1 MLYNERLEM
10 KILLL
15 EDNARLNATIVKR
28 LEAKGYDVD
37 AFIDGKM
44 ADESLDN
51 GYACF
56 ILDINVP
63 TVDGIE
69 ILKKIRDFYHETP
82 VIIISSSVE
91 LEVIKDAYNYGCND
105 FIKKPFFIDELEIK
119 IEKLCNIRH
128 DIVSLGENCH
138 FDFQTSLLKIG
149 DYEEHLSRKE
159 KLLLNIL
166 ISEKGKVV
174 SFDKIQ
180 AMVWE
185 GNFAS
190 LDSIRSLMRS
200 LRKKIP
206 FECIETVVD
215 VGYILRF

>member
-1 MLYNERLEM
+1 M

-15 EDNARLNATIVKR
+15 EDNARLNATITKR
-28 LEAKGYDVD
+28 LEAKGYVIDS
-37 AFIDGKM
+37 FTDGKEAYDAM
-44 ADESLDN
+44 DN
-51 GYACF
+51 GYGCY

-63 TVDGIE
+63 SLDGIE
-69 ILKKIRDFYHETP
+69 ILKNVRDFYHETP

-91 LEVIKDAYNYGCND
+91 LEVIKDAYSYGCND
-105 FIKKPFFIDELEIK
+105 FLKKPFFIDELEIK

-128 DIVSLGENCH
+128 DIVDLGHGCQ
-138 FDFQTSLLKIG
+138 FDFQTSLLRI
-149 DYEEHLSRKE
+149 DDDEEHLSRKE
-159 KLLLNIL
+159 KLLLNVL

-190 LDSIRSLMRS
+190 LDSIRSLMRR

-215 VGYILRF
+215 VGYILRY

>member
-1 MLYNERLEM
+1 MR
-10 KILLL
+10 ILVL
-15 EDNARLNATIVKR
+15 EDNQRLNTTIVKR
-28 LEAKGYDVD
+28 LEAKGYKVD
-37 AFIDGKM
+37 SFMDGKE
-44 ADESLDN
+44 AYEALDN
-51 GYACF
+51 GYMCF

-63 TVDGIE
+63 GLDGIE

-91 LEVIKDAYNYGCND
+91 LDVIRDAYNYGCND

-119 IEKLCNIRH
+119 IEKLCNIRN
-128 DIVSLGENCH
+128 DIVDLGHECL
-138 FDFQTSLLKIG
+138 FDFRTSLLRIG
-149 DYEEHLSRKE
+149 ESEEHLSRKE
-159 KLLLNIL
+159 RLLLNVL

-190 LDSIRSLMRS
+190 LDSIRSLMRR

>member
-1 MLYNERLEM
+1 M

-15 EDNARLNATIVKR
+15 EDNARLNSTIVKR
-28 LEAKGYDVD
+28 LEAKAYIIDSFMDGQAACD
-37 AFIDGKM
+37 A
-44 ADESLDN
+44 LDN
-51 GYACF
+51 GYSCF

-63 TVDGIE
+63 SLDGIE
-69 ILKKIRDFYHETP
+69 ILKQIRDFYPETP

-105 FIKKPFFIDELEIK
+105 FLKKPFFIDELEIK

-128 DIVSLGENCH
+128 DIVELGHECQ
-138 FDFQTSLLKIG
+138 FDFKTSLLRIG
-149 DYEEHLSRKE
+149 CQEEHLSRKE
-159 KLLLNIL
+159 KLLLNVL

-190 LDSIRSLMRS
+190 LDSIRSLMRR

-215 VGYILRF
+215 VGYILRY

>member
-1 MLYNERLEM
+1 M
-10 KILLL
+10 KILVL
-15 EDNARLNATIVKR
+15 EDNQRLNATIVKR
-28 LEAKGYDVD
+28 LEAKGYKVD
-37 AFIDGKM
+37 SFIDGKE
-44 ADESLDN
+44 AYNALDN
-51 GYACF
+51 GYMCF

-63 TVDGIE
+63 SLDGIE

-91 LEVIKDAYNYGCND
+91 LDIIRDAYNYGCND

-119 IEKLCNIRH
+119 IEKLCNIRN
-128 DIVSLGENCH
+128 DIVDLGHGCL
-138 FDFQTSLLKIG
+138 FDFRTSLLKIG
-149 DYEEHLSRKE
+149 EAEEHLSRKE
-159 KLLLNIL
+159 RLLLNVL

-190 LDSIRSLMRS
+190 LDSIRSLMRR

-215 VGYILRF
+215 VGYILRY

>member
-1 MLYNERLEM
+1 M
-10 KILLL
+10 KILVL
-15 EDNARLNATIVKR
+15 EDNQRLNATIVKR
-28 LEAKGYDVD
+28 LEAKGYKVD
-37 AFIDGKM
+37 SFIDGKE
-44 ADESLDN
+44 AYEALDN
-51 GYACF
+51 GYMCF

-63 TVDGIE
+63 SLDGIE

-91 LEVIKDAYNYGCND
+91 LDVIRDAYNYGCND

-119 IEKLCNIRH
+119 IEKLCNIRN
-128 DIVSLGENCH
+128 DIVDLGHECL
-138 FDFQTSLLKIG
+138 FDFRTSLLRIG
-149 DYEEHLSRKE
+149 ESEEHLSRKE
-159 KLLLNIL
+159 RLLLNVL

-190 LDSIRSLMRS
+190 LDSIRSLMRR

>member
-1 MLYNERLEM
+1 M

-28 LEAKGYDVD
+28 LEAKAYIVD
-37 AFIDGKM
+37 SFIDGQE
-44 ADESLDN
+44 AYNALDN
-51 GYACF
+51 GYSCF

-63 TVDGIE
+63 SLDGIE
-69 ILKKIRDFYHETP
+69 ILKQIRDFYPETP

-105 FIKKPFFIDELEIK
+105 FLKKPFFIDELEIK

-128 DIVSLGENCH
+128 DIVDLGHDCQ
-138 FDFQTSLLKIG
+138 FDFKTSLLRIG
-149 DYEEHLSRKE
+149 SLEEHLSRKE
-159 KLLLNIL
+159 KLLLNVL

-190 LDSIRSLMRS
+190 LDSIRSLMRR

>member
-1 MLYNERLEM
+1 M

-28 LEAKGYDVD
+28 LEAKGYEVH
-37 AFIDGKM
+37 AFIDGKK
-44 ADESLDN
+44 AYDSLDN
-51 GYACF
+51 GYTCF

-63 TVDGIE
+63 SLDGIE

-105 FIKKPFFIDELEIK
+105 FLKKPFFIDELEIK
-119 IEKLCNIRH
+119 IEKFCNIRH
-128 DIVSLGENCH
+128 DIVNLGHNCT
-138 FDFQTSLLKIG
+138 FDFQSSLLKVG
-149 DYEEHLSRKE
+149 EQEEHLSRKE
-159 KLLLNIL
+159 KLLLNVL

-174 SFDKIQ
+174 TFDKIQ

-190 LDSIRSLMRS
+190 LDSIRSLMRR
-200 LRKKIP
+200 LRKKLP
-206 FECIETVVD
+206 FEGIETVVD
-215 VGYILRF
+215 VGYILRY

>member
-1 MLYNERLEM
+1 M

-15 EDNARLNATIVKR
+15 EDNQRLNATIVKR
-28 LEAKGYDVD
+28 LEAKNHKVD
-37 AFIDGKM
+37 TFIDGKE
-44 ADESLDN
+44 AYDALDN
-51 GYACF
+51 GYMCF

-63 TVDGIE
+63 SLDGIE

-91 LEVIKDAYNYGCND
+91 LEVIRDAYNYGCND

-119 IEKLCNIRH
+119 IEKLCNIRN
-128 DIVSLGENCH
+128 DIVDLGHNCQ
-138 FDFQTSLLKIG
+138 FDFRTSLLRIG
-149 DYEEHLSRKE
+149 DLEEHLSRKE
-159 KLLLNIL
+159 RLLLNVL
-166 ISEKGKVV
+166 ITEKGKVV

-190 LDSIRSLMRS
+190 LDSIRSLMRR

-215 VGYILRF
+215 VGYILRY

>member
-1 MLYNERLEM
+1 M

-28 LEAKGYDVD
+28 LEAKAYIVD
-37 AFIDGKM
+37 SFIDGKE
-44 ADESLDN
+44 AYNALDN
-51 GYACF
+51 GYSCF

-63 TVDGIE
+63 SLDGIE
-69 ILKKIRDFYHETP
+69 ILKQIRDFYPETP

-105 FIKKPFFIDELEIK
+105 FLKKPFFIDELEIK

-128 DIVSLGENCH
+128 DIVDLGHNCQ
-138 FDFQTSLLKIG
+138 FDFKTSLLRIG
-149 DYEEHLSRKE
+149 NLEEHLSRKE
-159 KLLLNIL
+159 KLLLNVL

-190 LDSIRSLMRS
+190 LDSIRSLMRR

-215 VGYILRF
+215 VGYILRY

>member
-1 MLYNERLEM
+1 M

-28 LEAKGYDVD
+28 LEAKAYIVD
-37 AFIDGKM
+37 SFIDGQE
-44 ADESLDN
+44 AYDALDN
-51 GYACF
+51 GYSCF

-63 TVDGIE
+63 SLDGIE
-69 ILKKIRDFYHETP
+69 ILKQIRDFYPETP

-105 FIKKPFFIDELEIK
+105 FLKKPFFIDELEIK

-128 DIVSLGENCH
+128 DIVDLGHDCQ
-138 FDFQTSLLKIG
+138 FDFKTSLLRIG
-149 DYEEHLSRKE
+149 NLEEHLSRKE
-159 KLLLNIL
+159 KLLLNVL

-190 LDSIRSLMRS
+190 LDSIRSLMRR

-215 VGYILRF
+215 VGYILRY

>member
-1 MLYNERLEM
+1 M
-10 KILLL
+10 KILVL
-15 EDNARLNATIVKR
+15 EDNQRLNTTIVKR
-28 LEAKGYDVD
+28 LEAKGYKVD
-37 AFIDGKM
+37 SFMDGKE
-44 ADESLDN
+44 AYTAIDN
-51 GYACF
+51 GYMCF

-63 TVDGIE
+63 SLDGIE

-91 LEVIKDAYNYGCND
+91 LDVIRDAYNYGCND

-119 IEKLCNIRH
+119 IEKLCNIRN
-128 DIVSLGENCH
+128 DIVDLGHDCL
-138 FDFQTSLLKIG
+138 FDFRTSLLQIG
-149 DYEEHLSRKE
+149 DREEHLSRKE
-159 KLLLNIL
+159 RLLLNVL
-166 ISEKGKVV
+166 ITEKGKVV

-190 LDSIRSLMRS
+190 LDSIRSLMRR

>member
-1 MLYNERLEM
+1 M

-15 EDNARLNATIVKR
+15 EDNQRLNATIVKR
-28 LEAKGYDVD
+28 LEAKNHKVD
-37 AFIDGKM
+37 AFMDGKE
-44 ADESLDN
+44 AYDALDN
-51 GYACF
+51 GYMCF

-63 TVDGIE
+63 SLDGIE

-91 LEVIKDAYNYGCND
+91 LEVIRDAYNYGCND

-119 IEKLCNIRH
+119 IEKLCNIRN
-128 DIVSLGENCH
+128 DIVDLGHDCL
-138 FDFQTSLLKIG
+138 FDFRTSLLRIG
-149 DYEEHLSRKE
+149 ELEEHLSRKE
-159 KLLLNIL
+159 RLLLNVL
-166 ISEKGKVV
+166 ITEKGKVV

-190 LDSIRSLMRS
+190 LDSIRSLMRR

-215 VGYILRF
+215 VGYILRY

>member
-1 MLYNERLEM
+1 M
-10 KILLL
+10 KILVL
-15 EDNARLNATIVKR
+15 EDNQRLNTTIVKR
-28 LEAKGYDVD
+28 LEAKGYKVD
-37 AFIDGKM
+37 SFMDGKE
-44 ADESLDN
+44 AYEALDN
-51 GYACF
+51 GYMCF

-63 TVDGIE
+63 SLDGIE

-91 LEVIKDAYNYGCND
+91 LDVIRDAYNYGCND

-119 IEKLCNIRH
+119 IEKLCNIRN
-128 DIVSLGENCH
+128 DIVDLGHECL
-138 FDFQTSLLKIG
+138 FDFRTSLLRIG
-149 DYEEHLSRKE
+149 ESEEHLSRKE
-159 KLLLNIL
+159 RLLLNVL

-190 LDSIRSLMRS
+190 LDSIRSLMRR

>member
-1 MLYNERLEM
+1 M

-15 EDNARLNATIVKR
+15 EDNQRLNTTIVKR
-28 LEAKGYDVD
+28 LEAKGHKID
-37 AFIDGKM
+37 AFMDGK
-44 ADESLDN
+44 AAYNALDN
-51 GYACF
+51 GYMCF

-63 TVDGIE
+63 SLDGIE
-69 ILKKIRDFYHETP
+69 ILKRIRDFYHETL

-91 LEVIKDAYNYGCND
+91 LDVIKDAYSYGCND

-119 IEKLCNIRH
+119 IEKLCNIRN
-128 DIVSLGENCH
+128 DIVDLGQGCQ
-138 FDFQTSLLKIG
+138 FDFRTSLLRIG
-149 DYEEHLSRKE
+149 EMEEHLSRKE
-159 KLLLNIL
+159 RLLLNVL
-166 ISEKGKVV
+166 ITEKGKVV

-190 LDSIRSLMRS
+190 LDSIRSLMRR

>member
-1 MLYNERLEM
+1 M

-28 LEAKGYDVD
+28 LEAKAYSVD
-37 AFIDGKM
+37 SFIDGQE
-44 ADESLDN
+44 AYDALDN
-51 GYACF
+51 GYTCF

-63 TVDGIE
+63 SLDGIE
-69 ILKKIRDFYHETP
+69 ILKQIRDFYPETP

-91 LEVIKDAYNYGCND
+91 LEVIKDAYSYGCND
-105 FIKKPFFIDELEIK
+105 FLKKPFFIDELEIK

-128 DIVSLGENCH
+128 DIVDLGHDCQ
-138 FDFQTSLLKIG
+138 FDFKTSLLRIG
-149 DYEEHLSRKE
+149 STEEHLSRKE
-159 KLLLNIL
+159 KLLLNVL

-174 SFDKIQ
+174 TFDKIQ

-190 LDSIRSLMRS
+190 LDSIRSLMRR

-215 VGYILRF
+215 VGYILRY

>member
-1 MLYNERLEM
+1 M

-15 EDNARLNATIVKR
+15 EDNHRLNTTIVKR
-28 LEAKGYDVD
+28 LESKGNKVD
-37 AFIDGKM
+37 AFEDGKK
-44 ADESLDN
+44 AYEAIDN
-51 GYACF
+51 GYMCF

-63 TVDGIE
+63 SIDGIE

-91 LEVIKDAYNYGCND
+91 LEVIKDAYSYGCND

-119 IEKLCNIRH
+119 IEKLCNIRN
-128 DIVSLGENCH
+128 DIVSLGHDCH
-138 FDFQTSLLKIG
+138 FDFQASLLRISEQ
-149 DYEEHLSRKE
+149 EEHLSRKE
-159 KLLLNIL
+159 RLLLNVL
-166 ISEKGKVV
+166 ITEKSKVV

-190 LDSIRSLMRS
+190 LDSIRSLMRR

-215 VGYILRF
+215 VGYILRY

>member
-1 MLYNERLEM
+1 M
-10 KILLL
+10 KILVL
-15 EDNARLNATIVKR
+15 EDNQRLNTTIVKR
-28 LEAKGYDVD
+28 LEAKGYKVD
-37 AFIDGKM
+37 SFMDGKE
-44 ADESLDN
+44 AYEALDN
-51 GYACF
+51 GYMCF

-63 TVDGIE
+63 GLDGIE

-91 LEVIKDAYNYGCND
+91 LDVIRDAYNYGCND

-119 IEKLCNIRH
+119 IEKLCNIRN
-128 DIVSLGENCH
+128 DIVDLGHECL
-138 FDFQTSLLKIG
+138 FDFRTSLLRIG
-149 DYEEHLSRKE
+149 EMEEHLSRKE
-159 KLLLNIL
+159 RLLLNVL

-190 LDSIRSLMRS
+190 LDSIRSLMRR

>member
-1 MLYNERLEM
+1 M

-15 EDNARLNATIVKR
+15 EDNQRLNATIVKR
-28 LEAKGYDVD
+28 LEAKGHKID
-37 AFIDGKM
+37 AFVDGKE
-44 ADESLDN
+44 AYNALDN
-51 GYACF
+51 GYMCF

-63 TVDGIE
+63 SVDGIE
-69 ILKKIRDFYHETP
+69 ILKRIRDFYQETP

-91 LEVIKDAYNYGCND
+91 LDVIRDAYNYGCND

-119 IEKLCNIRH
+119 IEKLCNIRN
-128 DIVSLGENCH
+128 DIVDLGHECQ
-138 FDFQTSLLKIG
+138 FDFRTSLLRIG
-149 DYEEHLSRKE
+149 EDEEHLSRKE
-159 KLLLNIL
+159 RLLLNVL
-166 ISEKGKVV
+166 ITEKGKVV

-190 LDSIRSLMRS
+190 LDSIRSLMRR

>member
-1 MLYNERLEM
+1 MR
-10 KILLL
+10 ILVL
-15 EDNARLNATIVKR
+15 EDNQRLNTTIVKR
-28 LEAKGYDVD
+28 LEAKGYKVD
-37 AFIDGKM
+37 SFMDGKE
-44 ADESLDN
+44 AYEALDN
-51 GYACF
+51 GYMCF

-63 TVDGIE
+63 SLDGIE

-91 LEVIKDAYNYGCND
+91 LDVIRDAYNYGCND

-119 IEKLCNIRH
+119 IEKLCNIRN
-128 DIVSLGENCH
+128 DIVDLGHNCL
-138 FDFQTSLLKIG
+138 FDFRTSLLRIG
-149 DYEEHLSRKE
+149 DIEEHLSRKE
-159 KLLLNIL
+159 RLLLNVL

-190 LDSIRSLMRS
+190 LDSIRSLMRR

>member
-1 MLYNERLEM
+1 M

-15 EDNARLNATIVKR
+15 EDNARFNATIVKR
-28 LEAKGYDVD
+28 LEAKGYHIDSFMDGQEAYD
-37 AFIDGKM
+37 A
-44 ADESLDN
+44 LDN

-63 TVDGIE
+63 SLDGIE
-69 ILKKIRDFYHETP
+69 ILKKIRDFYPETP
-82 VIIISSSVE
+82 VIIMSSSVE
-91 LEVIKDAYNYGCND
+91 LEVIKDAYNFGCND
-105 FIKKPFFIDELEIK
+105 FLKKPFFIDELEIK

-128 DIVSLGENCH
+128 DIVDLGHECC
-138 FDFQTSLLKIG
+138 FDFKTSLLRIG
-149 DYEEHLSRKE
+149 EVQEEHLSRKE
-159 KLLLNIL
+159 KLLLNVL

-174 SFDKIQ
+174 TFDKIQ

-190 LDSIRSLMRS
+190 LDSIRSLMRR

-215 VGYILRF
+215 VGYILRY

>member
-1 MLYNERLEM
+1 M

-28 LEAKGYDVD
+28 LEAKAYIVD
-37 AFIDGKM
+37 SFIDGQE
-44 ADESLDN
+44 AYNALDN
-51 GYACF
+51 GYSCF

-63 TVDGIE
+63 SLDGIE
-69 ILKKIRDFYHETP
+69 ILKQIRDFYPETP

-105 FIKKPFFIDELEIK
+105 FLKKPFFIDELEIK

-128 DIVSLGENCH
+128 DIVDLGHDCQ
-138 FDFQTSLLKIG
+138 FDFKTSLLRIG
-149 DYEEHLSRKE
+149 NLEEHLSRKE
-159 KLLLNIL
+159 KLLLNVL

-190 LDSIRSLMRS
+190 LDSICSLMRR

-215 VGYILRF
+215 VGYILRY

>member
-1 MLYNERLEM
+1 M

-15 EDNARLNATIVKR
+15 EDNARLNATITKR
-28 LEAKGYDVD
+28 LEAKGYVIDT
-37 AFIDGKM
+37 FMDGKKAYDAM
-44 ADESLDN
+44 DN
-51 GYACF
+51 GYGCY

-63 TVDGIE
+63 SLDGIE
-69 ILKKIRDFYHETP
+69 ILKNVRDFYHETP

-105 FIKKPFFIDELEIK
+105 FLKKPFFIDELEIK

-128 DIVSLGENCH
+128 DIIDLGHECQ
-138 FDFQTSLLKIG
+138 FDFKTSLLRTG
-149 DYEEHLSRKE
+149 NYEEHLSRKE
-159 KLLLNIL
+159 KLLLNVL

-190 LDSIRSLMRS
+190 LDSIRSLMRR

-215 VGYILRF
+215 VGYILRY

>member
-1 MLYNERLEM
+1 M

-15 EDNARLNATIVKR
+15 EDNARLNATITKR
-28 LEAKGYDVD
+28 LEAKGYVIDTFV
-37 AFIDGKM
+37 DGKAAYDAM
-44 ADESLDN
+44 DN
-51 GYACF
+51 GYGCY

-63 TVDGIE
+63 SLDGIE
-69 ILKKIRDFYHETP
+69 ILKNVRDFYHETP

-91 LEVIKDAYNYGCND
+91 LEVIKDAYSYGCND
-105 FIKKPFFIDELEIK
+105 FLKKPFFIDELEIK
-119 IEKLCNIRH
+119 IEKLCNIRN
-128 DIVSLGENCH
+128 DIVDLGHNCQ
-138 FDFQTSLLKIG
+138 FDFKTSLLRTETH
-149 DYEEHLSRKE
+149 EEHLSRKE
-159 KLLLNIL
+159 KLLLNVL

-190 LDSIRSLMRS
+190 LDSIRSLIRR

-215 VGYILRF
+215 VGYILRY